1 VSIRYAL
8 MSKTVGN
15 ESVDNNLLPLSILE
29 ELKDSETLINAII
42 DYQVLEQLRLASKE
56 HE

>member
-1 VSIRYAL
+1 MSIRYAL

>member
-1 VSIRYAL
+1 